1 MPTRLLALETSGLY
15 GSLALAEDGQ
25 VVADRTLSPPQRTA
39 QSLAPAIEQLVA
51 EVGWSI
57 RDLSVVAVTVG
68 PGSFTG
74 LRVGV
79 VTAKTLAYALGAQ
92 VVGVNT
98 LEVIAARISNQPQL
112 VTVLDAQRQELF
124 VARWRWSESG
134 EWLADEP
141 THLVSISDW
150 LAQLKANDMVTGP
163 GSTKIVNRL
172 PATVTVAN
180 RGLWEPRA
188 REVAAIGWREYQAG
202 RNSSHWSL
210 APQYFRLSAAEEKRA
225 EG

>member
-134 EWLADEP
+134 EWLARRAHALGLD
-141 THLVSISDW
+141 LR
-150 LAQLKANDMVTGP
+150 LA
-163 GSTKIVNRL
+163 
-172 PATVTVAN
+172 
-180 RGLWEPRA
+180 
-188 REVAAIGWREYQAG
+188 VAAKSKRHGLGPRLDQDRESPS
-202 RNSSHWSL
+202 RDT
-210 APQYFRLSAAEEKRA
+210 
-225 EG
+225 